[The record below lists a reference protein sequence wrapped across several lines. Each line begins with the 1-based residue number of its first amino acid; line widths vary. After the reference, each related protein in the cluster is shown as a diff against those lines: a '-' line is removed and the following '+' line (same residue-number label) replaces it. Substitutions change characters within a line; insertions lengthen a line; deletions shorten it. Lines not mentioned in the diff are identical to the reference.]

1 MRCTCAQLQHTH
13 THTYTSSSRFLSFPM
28 WVGEGRK
35 TRYNFGYNFTEKM
48 PKATDFIRARLLLHF
63 RLCVRLC
70 VCFPYA
76 RKRVCV
82 CVCVCVLA
90 GVRAR
95 ASGHHAVELVAVGD
109 RLCDTWET
117 LSCWVPLPP
126 TQTQTL
132 NRTRARACAHART
145 RTERVREIE
154 IARESMCLQVFV
166 ASHPLHSL
174 SPPLCHRWMLEI
186 YAYAE
191 LACVCVFVCVFV
203 RVSVCVCVLTVPSAV
218 HAFTCSIT

>member
-1 MRCTCAQLQHTH
+1 VFV
-13 THTYTSSSRFLSFPM
+13 S
-28 WVGEGRK
+28 
-35 TRYNFGYNFTEKM
+35 
-48 PKATDFIRARLLLHF
+48 
-63 RLCVRLC
+63 
-70 VCFPYA
+70 
-76 RKRVCV
+76 VCV
-82 CVCVCVLA
+82 CVCVCVC
-90 GVRAR
+90 VRAR
-95 ASGHHAVELVAVGD
+95 ASGYHAVELVAIGD
-109 RLCDTWET
+109 RLCDTWEK

-154 IARESMCLQVFV
+154 IARESMCIQVFV

-191 LACVCVFVCVFV
+191 PAATHTNQRICFWGHFLGHTGKLLNRLLEAK
-203 RVSVCVCVLTVPSAV
+203 P
-218 HAFTCSIT
+218 